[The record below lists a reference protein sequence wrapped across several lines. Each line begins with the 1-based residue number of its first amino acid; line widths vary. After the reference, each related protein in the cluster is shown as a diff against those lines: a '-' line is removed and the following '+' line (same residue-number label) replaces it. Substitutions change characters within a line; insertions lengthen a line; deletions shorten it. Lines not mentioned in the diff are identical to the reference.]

1 MEPMTP
7 VQIAVLVTFLATLV
21 VGIALC
27 VLRPRLLGYA
37 LPFWLLS
44 LHGALYY
51 TVLQWSYLTGQ
62 FPIWYP
68 LVDFQSWS
76 AALRLHCALTI
87 LGHETYIL
95 LDELSKRKRR
105 GSA

>member
-1 MEPMTP
+1 MTP
-7 VQIAVLVTFLATLV
+7 VQIIALASYIATMA

-27 VLRPRLLGYA
+27 AIRPRLLGYV
-37 LPFWLLS
+37 LPFWLVS

-51 TVLQWSYLTGQ
+51 TVLQWSLVTGQ
-62 FPIWYP
+62 LPFWYSFM
-68 LVDFQSWS
+68 DFQSWS

-87 LGHETYIL
+87 FGHETYIL

-105 GSA
+105 GRG